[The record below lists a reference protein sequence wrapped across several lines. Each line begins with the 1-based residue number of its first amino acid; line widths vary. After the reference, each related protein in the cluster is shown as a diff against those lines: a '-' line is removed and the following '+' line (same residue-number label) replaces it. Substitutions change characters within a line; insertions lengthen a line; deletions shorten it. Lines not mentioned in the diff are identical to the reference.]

1 MSTRSRTPQEIR
13 ASIEQNRTELGQ
25 SLERLRGE
33 VVRIT
38 DWRGQLRLH
47 QQQAMVAAGVA
58 GFVLGGG
65 LAALGGIAFGRRRRK
80 PPPPQSLKEVLRAQ
94 VDEFVGALRS

>member
-1 MSTRSRTPQEIR
+1 MATRSRSPEEIR
-13 ASIEQNRTELGQ
+13 ASIEENRAELGQ

-33 VVRIT
+33 VVRLT

-47 QQQAMVAAGVA
+47 QPQAMIAAGVA

-65 LAALGGIAFGRRRRK
+65 LAAIGGIAFGRRRRK
-80 PPPPQSLKEVLRAQ
+80 PPPPQTLGQLVRAQ

>member
-1 MSTRSRTPQEIR
+1 MASRSPQEIR
-13 ASIEQNRTELGQ
+13 ASIEQNRAELGQ

-33 VVRIT
+33 VVHLT

-65 LAALGGIAFGRRRRK
+65 IAALGGLAFGRRRRK
-80 PPPPQSLKEVLRAQ
+80 PPPPQTLKQVLRAQ

>member
-1 MSTRSRTPQEIR
+1 MSARSRSPQEIR
-13 ASIEQNRTELGQ
+13 ASIEQNRVELGQ

-33 VVRIT
+33 VVRLT

-47 QQQAMVAAGVA
+47 QQQAVVVAGVA

-65 LAALGGIAFGRRRRK
+65 LAALGGIAFGRRRRT
-80 PPPPQSLKEVLRAQ
+80 PPPPQNLRELLRAQ
-94 VDEFVGALRS
+94 LDEFVGAVRS

>member
-1 MSTRSRTPQEIR
+1 MATRSPDEIR
-13 ASIEQNRTELGQ
+13 ASIEQNRVELGQ

-33 VVRIT
+33 VVRLT
-38 DWRGQLRLH
+38 DWRGQLRIH
-47 QQQAMVAAGVA
+47 QQQALVAAGVA

-65 LAALGGIAFGRRRRK
+65 LAALGGLGRRRRK
-80 PPPPQSLKEVLRAQ
+80 PPPPQGWKEILRVQ

>member
-1 MSTRSRTPQEIR
+1 MAARSPAEIR

-33 VVRIT
+33 VVRLT
-38 DWRGQLRLH
+38 DWRGQLQIH
-47 QQQAMVAAGVA
+47 QQQAMIAAGAA

-65 LAALGGIAFGRRRRK
+65 IAALGGLTFGRRRRK
-80 PPPPQSLKEVLRAQ
+80 QPPPPQNLRQLLRAQ
-94 VDEFVGALRS
+94 VEEFVGALR

>member
-33 VVRIT
+33 VVRLT
-38 DWRGQLRLH
+38 DWRGQLALH

-80 PPPPQSLKEVLRAQ
+80 PPPPASLKELLRAQ